1 MNAES
6 DLALLIV
13 AMLLFGV
20 VNATSAALRILAY
33 GYAGRNGEEKEESGA
48 YPNRLLE
55 DAVTN
60 YFALGIGRTVG
71 FGFVLFA
78 AHRMAARAPFSDFL
92 SSPAYFGFLALSVL
106 IPIVIATPVA
116 LRSPYRFVELSRVL
130 TLPVVII
137 IKPLARLFIGLMR
150 RVSPALVDGLASPI
164 LPLKSRIDLY
174 GYKNGDDE
182 TDEQTLMSSVFEFGD
197 TKVREIMVPRID
209 MVAVNVHLDPEEA
222 VNTIMDSG
230 HSRVPVFDDTIDK
243 VIGVVHTK
251 DLLKRIVND
260 EKIALK
266 DICRDVYFVPES
278 KMIDDLLSEF
288 KKRRSHIAIA
298 VDEYGGTAG
307 LITLE
312 DILEELV
319 GDIQDEFDSEEALLK
334 RIDDDMVLCNAK
346 IHVDELNE
354 ALGLALPEGDVDT
367 LGGFI
372 YEEMGRVPRA
382 GEAMT
387 HGHLVFKIQS
397 VAGQRIDKVMIRG
410 LSQLPDED
418 TEPRKSARGG
428 GD

>member
-1 MNAES
+1 MNTET
-6 DLALLIV
+6 DVGLLIV
-13 AMLLFGV
+13 AMLFFGI

-33 GYAGRNGEEKEESGA
+33 GYAGKNGEEKEEAGA
-48 YPNRLLE
+48 YPYRLL
-55 DAVTN
+55 DDPVTN
-60 YFALGIGRTVG
+60 YFALGIGRTIG

-78 AHRMAARAPFSDFL
+78 AHRMAAQAPFSNFL
-92 SSPAYFGFLALSVL
+92 SSPAYFGFLSLSVIL
-106 IPIVIATPVA
+106 SIVVATPVA
-116 LRSPYRFVELSRVL
+116 LRSPYRFVELSRLL
-130 TLPVVII
+130 TLPLVTVLR
-137 IKPLARLFIGLMR
+137 PLASIFIALLR
-150 RVSPALVDGLASPI
+150 RASPALVDALASPI

-182 TDEQTLMSSVFEFGD
+182 TDEQTLMTSVLEFGE

-209 MVAVNVHLDPEEA
+209 MVTVNVHLGPEEA
-222 VNTIMDSG
+222 VNTIMESG

-243 VIGVVHTK
+243 VIGIVHTK

-260 EKIALK
+260 EQIALK

-312 DILEELV
+312 DVLEELV

-334 RIDDDMVLCNAK
+334 RLDDDMVLCNAK
-346 IHVDELNE
+346 IHIDELNE
-354 ALGLALPEGDVDT
+354 ALGLELPEGDVDT

-372 YEEMGRVPRA
+372 YETMGRVPRA
-382 GEAMT
+382 GEAIT
-387 HGHLVFKIQS
+387 HGQLTFKIQS
-397 VAGQRIDKVMIRG
+397 VTGQRINKVSIRG
-410 LSQLPDED
+410 LSQLHGENA
-418 TEPRKSARGG
+418 EPKKFARGG